1 MEVWNVRTQRT
12 TMWLYHVPRSMQV
25 KSTRQ
30 NPVTELT
37 EQFDKVGVGD
47 HVVAELAV
55 RGEALDGE
63 RGHRVAR
70 RVLEAVLVVRVA
82 SSLPHLKYT

>member
-1 MEVWNVRTQRT
+1 MEVWNVQRT
-12 TMWLYHVPRSMQV
+12 TMWLYHVACRV
-25 KSTRQ
+25 KSRRQ